1 MLVLLPSH
9 KRTAIHSHHQPL
21 LVEKLTCDKVIIM
34 AQKSCQVSRQH
45 SKKNLAFIMP
55 KAAEKKCAKINH
67 REDICRL
74 LGILTM
80 ICSCLELTRSEKKVH
95 GKHLCCLGGALCH
108 RLKEALEKPFLTTLF
123 AKGIQREFTFTFLL
137 CLSWVALDS
146 MISKPWIPWVI
157 FTQDNLW

>member
-95 GKHLCCLGGALCH
+95 GKHLCCLGGPLSSTERSIRKAFSHYFICQRNSKRVYIH
-108 RLKEALEKPFLTTLF
+108 FSTLF
-123 AKGIQREFTFTFLL
+123 I
-137 CLSWVALDS
+137 LSSLR
-146 MISKPWIPWVI
+146 
-157 FTQDNLW
+157 